1 MDQMPARDHFLSE
14 TQNCEVSNLENHAVY
29 QRETRQAGS
38 LLLALSAVFTILAVG
53 ASVPFTGFAALMT
66 VFIGGSWLS
75 YRSLMA
81 RWAKFRNLPITPLN
95 RTLSPP

>member
-1 MDQMPARDHFLSE
+1 MDQMLARDHVLSE
-14 TQNCEVSNLENHAVY
+14 TQNCEVSNQENHAVY
-29 QRETRQAGS
+29 QRETRQVGS

-53 ASVPFTGFAALMT
+53 VSVPFTGFAALMT

-95 RTLSPP
+95 RT